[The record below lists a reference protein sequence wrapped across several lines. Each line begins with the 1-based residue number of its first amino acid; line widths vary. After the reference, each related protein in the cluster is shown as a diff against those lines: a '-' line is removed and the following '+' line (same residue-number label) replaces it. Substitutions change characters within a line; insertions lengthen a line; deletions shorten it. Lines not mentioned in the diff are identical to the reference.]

1 LGGKHAFLSFGAFAL
16 ALLLLLPCAALAEP
30 FTLPAK
36 AVYLESWEYWAV
48 CVEPQVCRYHNYEN
62 AYTPSSHIVYRVL
75 IDPDGSRQI
84 LDTAPQYDNIR
95 NYYPTYYHS
104 LSASVPEK
112 ALELTEP
119 GDYRVELRLI
129 QMPKATAL
137 HASSFAPDS
146 TVDWWIAERVKP
158 GPGITCTVPW
168 NENDCWAE
176 RKTESGVKLSDRS
189 QLLEYYEITVAA
201 PIVLPDAPD
210 GSIDRSSM
218 GMVSVSSPFE
228 QNKGVAQ
235 PDNSKAT
242 EYLALAGLVGIA
254 AIGTGAYLYRSY
266 TTSGGSSFKAYQ
278 TAAGRANEAA
288 VLAEKEK
295 IRRMD
300 EEYAEKMRQYGL
312 KKKRE
317 KAAALALARL
327 AAAGKTKA
335 KDEKSVTALSFT
347 AGPTAAMV
355 APAAFSHK
363 EETVGRGAFNFLD
376 ALNLKEKFGY
386 TMADALAVAYEKN
399 KVVNA
404 VNDLA
409 SEIEETQTA
418 RIEEADKYPWPISS
432 AVKFAASFTKETGAA
447 TTALF
452 GNGFF
457 AAGAAATLLFDS
469 VTNQKDAGE
478 NFTAMGEILMGA
490 LFRGAQ
496 RMGSVIKNEDVEV
509 SAGMLMSI
517 AIAPEEAVLERS
529 GKLIRVSRAARQ
541 GEKTTAKLARRET
554 SAGMEVGAEISERA
568 AIKSMETGE
577 IASLADLMDES
588 AGNVGK
594 EWQKTFIDVS
604 DVNSENK

>member
-1 LGGKHAFLSFGAFAL
+1 MGGKHAFLSFGAFAL

-62 AYTPSSHIVYRVL
+62 AYTPDAFIVYRVL
-75 IDPDGSRQI
+75 ISPDGTETV
-84 LDTAPQYDNIR
+84 LDYGMQNDNVR
-95 NYYPTYYHS
+95 NYYPVYYHS
-104 LSASVPEK
+104 LSASVTEK
-112 ALELTEP
+112 EIDLSEP
-119 GDYRVELRLI
+119 GLYRVELRLI
-129 QMPKATAL
+129 RMPKATAL

-158 GPGITCTVPW
+158 GPGTTCTVPW
-168 NENDCWAE
+168 NDNDCWTE

-189 QLLEYYEITVAA
+189 VLLEYYEITVAA
-201 PIVLPDAPD
+201 PVTLPDNPEN
-210 GSIDRSSM
+210 SIDRSSM
-218 GMVSVSSPFE
+218 SMVSVSSPFE

-242 EYLALAGLVGIA
+242 EDLALAGLVGIA
-254 AIGTGAYLYRSY
+254 AIGAGAYLYRSY
-266 TTSGGSSFKAYQ
+266 STSTGSSFKAYQ
-278 TAAGRANEAA
+278 TAAGRANESA
-288 VLAEKEK
+288 VLAEKDK
-295 IRRMD
+295 IKRMD
-300 EEYAEKMRQYGL
+300 EEYAEKMRQYEL

-317 KAAALALARL
+317 KTAAMLARL
-327 AAAGKTKA
+327 VAAGKTKA
-335 KDEKSVTALSFT
+335 KDEKNVTALSFT
-347 AGPTAAMV
+347 AGPTAAMIASTGFV
-355 APAAFSHK
+355 PK
-363 EETVGRGAFNFLD
+363 EDLVGRGAFNFFD
-376 ALNLKEKFGY
+376 ALKLKDRYGY
-386 TMADALAVAYEKN
+386 TMAEALAVAYEKN

-404 VNDLA
+404 VNGLA

-469 VTNQKDAGE
+469 ATNRKDAGE
-478 NFTAMGEILMGA
+478 NFTAMGEVLMGA

-496 RMGSVIKNEDVEV
+496 RMGSGIKNENVEV